1 MLQEKMGRR
10 KLKNFFRLPPS
21 HLLNQLFLCPYIL
34 TFSPV
39 TMNDLSVLL
48 AKASPFSCALASI
61 FASQLKT
68 MDLGNLPSLSYII
81 IFSTASFPSA
91 CKHADVFPTLKKEI
105 LS

>member
-1 MLQEKMGRR
+1 
-10 KLKNFFRLPPS
+10 
-21 HLLNQLFLCPYIL
+21 
-34 TFSPV
+34 
-39 TMNDLSVLL
+39 MNDLSVLL

-91 CKHADVFPTLKKEI
+91 CKHADVFPTWKKEI
-105 LS
+105 LSWPNFLHMFFAYSKSLWKNCPTAISSFSSISCLGAGME